1 MTNPPIDPYRENLVM
16 SLMSYVGREGNLLE
30 ETPEHCHQ
38 LKLLYPIL
46 TNDDMSK
53 LQNSAQED
61 LRWAKLSILAPL
73 ENDSVDFSSAIERL
87 CIEAEKKVDEGC
99 SIIILSDRGAGE
111 NDVPMPALLAVS
123 AVHHHLVRAHKRQ
136 LTGLIIETG
145 EAREVMHFATLIG
158 YGASAVN
165 PYLALETV
173 AGLKAQGL
181 LPEGLRLE
189 TALENYVTAIKKGLL
204 KVMSKMGVSTIRSY
218 RGAQIFEAIGLNSDM
233 VEKYFPGTA
242 SRIEGVGLESIAAES
257 YRRHRKAFDK
267 PIVSSA
273 ALDWEEISIS
283 GGIPSIFSALR
294 R

>member
-1 MTNPPIDPYRENLVM
+1 M
-16 SLMSYVGREGNLLE
+16 
-30 ETPEHCHQ
+30 
-38 LKLLYPIL
+38 
-46 TNDDMSK
+46 
-53 LQNSAQED
+53 
-61 LRWAKLSILAPL
+61 
-73 ENDSVDFSSAIERL
+73 
-87 CIEAEKKVDEGC
+87 
-99 SIIILSDRGAGE
+99 
-111 NDVPMPALLAVS
+111 
-123 AVHHHLVRAHKRQ
+123 
-136 LTGLIIETG
+136 IIETG

-218 RGAQIFEAIGLNSDM
+218 RGAQIFEAIGLNSDV

-273 ALDWEEISIS
+273 ALDWGGNIHFRRNSEKHLFSPEAVTLLQQAVRS
-283 GGIPSIFSALR
+283 GDYGVYKNTR
-294 R
+294 RL